1 MKFANKT
8 KKNGVGR
15 QTDDMAQQTLL
26 ILRNQATEMGEKKQS
41 SACKRG
47 RNLISEWFQEKQGAP
62 VLEGSEQDTFLL
74 CK

>member
-1 MKFANKT
+1 MQSCFFNSYCF
-8 KKNGVGR
+8 
-15 QTDDMAQQTLL
+15 LL
-26 ILRNQATEMGEKKQS
+26 SSPRYKHRMPEMGEKKQS